1 LIRSGGYTRNNE
13 LEDALFAFGRNY
25 TEVKEFPRC
34 RLPTGIVN
42 LLRRNKLDKVAL
54 ETGFFIEISLKK
66 KSQRDWYKFEQ
77 IISVKPKSRPF
88 DYSQRAVFSIFDGFD
103 TFELGT
109 NPWSEFMPSQLWIKI
124 SPLDDRTLAW
134 VLSEGKILCGDI
146 NEQKTL
152 HDFYEIEISVP
163 KSVEYLRLPPPPD
176 RPYYFFDEF

>member
-1 LIRSGGYTRNNE
+1 MRSGGYTKNNE

-54 ETGFFIEISLKK
+54 ETGFLIEISLKK
-66 KSQRDWYKFEQ
+66 KPQREWYRFEQ
-77 IISVKPKSRPF
+77 IMSVKPKGSPW

-109 NPWSEFMPSQLWIKI
+109 NPWSEFMPSQLWVRI

-134 VLSEGKILCGDI
+134 VLSEGKILYGDI

-152 HDFYEIEISVP
+152 HDFYEIEISIP
-163 KSVEYLRLPPPPD
+163 KPIEYLRLPPPPD
-176 RPYYFFDEF
+176 RPYNFFDEF

>member
-1 LIRSGGYTRNNE
+1 MRSGGYTKNDE

-25 TEVKEFPRC
+25 TEVKEFPKC

-42 LLRRNKLDKVAL
+42 LLRRKKLDKIAI

-66 KSQRDWYKFEQ
+66 RSLREWCRFEQ
-77 IISVKPKSRPF
+77 IMSVKPKSHHY
-88 DYSQRAVFSIFDGFD
+88 DHSQRAIFSIFDGFD

-109 NPWSEFMPSQLWIKI
+109 NPWSEFMPSQLWVKL
-124 SPLDDRTLAW
+124 SPLDDQTLAW

-152 HDFYEIEISVP
+152 HDFYEIEISGP
-163 KSVEYLRLPPPPD
+163 KTIEYLRLPPPPD
-176 RPYYFFDEF
+176 RPYNFFDEF